1 MIPFFTCGGNFEARV
16 FGYMNGESDSTSS
29 LSRDNVPSSSSF
41 RIEFSDLSWG
51 RKELKSICGQLER
64 SGDRS
69 VYIWVTS
76 VISCLLSNELG
87 QMNAEPIN
95 N

>member
-41 RIEFSDLSWG
+41 RIEFSDLS
-51 RKELKSICGQLER
+51 CGEK
-64 SGDRS
+64 GIKIDRS

-76 VISCLLSNELG
+76 VISCPLSNDLG
-87 QMNAEPIN
+87 QLNAEPIN